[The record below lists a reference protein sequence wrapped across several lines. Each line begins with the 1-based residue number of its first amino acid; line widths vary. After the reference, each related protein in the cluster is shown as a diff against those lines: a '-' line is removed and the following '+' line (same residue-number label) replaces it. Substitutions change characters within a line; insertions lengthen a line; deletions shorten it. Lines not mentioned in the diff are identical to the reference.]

1 MEQYLISSNADLQV
15 NKNHADTV
23 QNRLNSLLLVFFALV
38 LSTLTATAQETNTV
52 IKMKTAAPVGTIL
65 RIYTQPYGEA
75 TVTGVDAD
83 EYFGQYIVTAET
95 EEITVTGP
103 LTSLEC
109 YGCQLTD
116 LTIVSAPSLSI
127 LKCYKNNLQTLDVS
141 KCQELTV
148 LECHNNQLSTL
159 DVSTNKKLE
168 SLKAYSNK
176 LQTLTTG
183 ESNSKLTRIEC
194 GNNQLT
200 TLDVS
205 KCIKLVDLYAEQNK
219 LTTLDLSKNTKLWW
233 IKVFSNFI
241 EGEKMDS
248 FIENLPTPT
257 QGSPMLYIVDTR
269 DKNEGNKCYMKD
281 VNAAREKGWVVCDWL
296 GGTETPNMTGTLY
309 FGLDYEPNICN
320 NSIMLKTSRNV
331 GETITLDIT
340 PDEGDIVITGI
351 EENGPYTGKQTYT
364 LTSRTLYIRGGVKS
378 LVCSDNNLTEISF
391 SDRNII
397 TKLDCSKNQISSLAL
412 NNLEKLTMLH
422 CQDNILSELNLTGCT
437 ALLRVDCYHN
447 KLRAQRMTD
456 MVKSLYDGKATEPV
470 IFIIDSKAEGT
481 PEQNIALK
489 SDVKIAT
496 DKSWNVRDYI
506 NGGYYGFGQSYIGTE
521 PVYYSVT
528 IEPCKH
534 GTINAMT
541 ESSLTQILE
550 GTELRFNATPET
562 GFELHELKANDI
574 DITATM
580 MAEINSNTVVRAVF
594 SGQEVPTQHIR
605 LSKDV
610 KDYLSLG
617 IKLINQNYT
626 PVIIGGTLITWNGD
640 NLILN
645 MTEDTV
651 AIHADMLELKA
662 LYSQLTHLDIT
673 NMPNLTY
680 VNCALNHLYE
690 LNLSHSAQLTK
701 LSCEMNSF
709 KSLDLSAC
717 SDLSYLNVYGNK
729 IAGSEMTAMIKSLPI
744 RPKSSPGVLIVI
756 DTKYTGEENVC
767 LKSDVRLANSR
778 NWSVYNLNGSPSDMQ
793 LYEGNDV
800 TGISETG
807 IDKAVYYDAQ
817 QQKIVFSAATSAE
830 VYSTDGTLMMR
841 TTGKIIDLCNLHR
854 GTYII
859 RYNGN
864 GVLKIVK

>member
-1 MEQYLISSNADLQV
+1 M
-15 NKNHADTV
+15 
-23 QNRLNSLLLVFFALV
+23 
-38 LSTLTATAQETNTV
+38 
-52 IKMKTAAPVGTIL
+52 
-65 RIYTQPYGEA
+65 
-75 TVTGVDAD
+75 
-83 EYFGQYIVTAET
+83 
-95 EEITVTGP
+95 
-103 LTSLEC
+103 
-109 YGCQLTD
+109 
-116 LTIVSAPSLSI
+116 
-127 LKCYKNNLQTLDVS
+127 
-141 KCQELTV
+141 
-148 LECHNNQLSTL
+148 
-159 DVSTNKKLE
+159 
-168 SLKAYSNK
+168 
-176 LQTLTTG
+176 
-183 ESNSKLTRIEC
+183 
-194 GNNQLT
+194 
-200 TLDVS
+200 
-205 KCIKLVDLYAEQNK
+205 
-219 LTTLDLSKNTKLWW
+219 
-233 IKVFSNFI
+233 
-241 EGEKMDS
+241 
-248 FIENLPTPT
+248 
-257 QGSPMLYIVDTR
+257 
-269 DKNEGNKCYMKD
+269 
-281 VNAAREKGWVVCDWL
+281 
-296 GGTETPNMTGTLY
+296 
-309 FGLDYEPNICN
+309 
-320 NSIMLKTSRNV
+320 

-580 MAEINSNTVVRAVF
+580 MAEINCNTVVRAVF
-594 SGQEVPTQHIR
+594 GGQEVPTQHIR

-680 VNCALNHLYE
+680 VNCALNHLSE

-717 SDLSYLNVYGNK
+717 NDLSYLNVYGNK
-729 IAGSEMTAMIKSLPI
+729 IAGSEMTAMINSLPI

-778 NWSVYNLNGSPSDMQ
+778 NWSVYNLNGSPSDML

-864 GVLKIVK
+864 SVLKIVK